1 MLNLVD
7 YYNLLRLIKLETKI
21 ITILFCVIFWTVL

>member
-7 YYNLLRLIKLETKI
+7 YYSLLILVELETKI
-21 ITILFCVIFWTVL
+21 NTISFCVIFWTVL